1 MPGLNHDR
9 NPTLAALYGLAG
21 AANRIAQAYTVAS
34 CAAKEELSAAE
45 SVKTLLVEARGAGAM
60 LGVVESEAV
69 RLARLGLRAEARDAA
84 LRSVLLA
91 SLRARKAQSVYL
103 QVEKLYREIA
113 DKAIA
118 LAESDGLSVISSPLS
133 LI

>member
-1 MPGLNHDR
+1 M
-9 NPTLAALYGLAG
+9 A
-21 AANRIAQAYTVAS
+21 
-34 CAAKEELSAAE
+34 
-45 SVKTLLVEARGAGAM
+45 EARGAGAL

-91 SLRARKAQSVYL
+91 SLRAREAQSVYL